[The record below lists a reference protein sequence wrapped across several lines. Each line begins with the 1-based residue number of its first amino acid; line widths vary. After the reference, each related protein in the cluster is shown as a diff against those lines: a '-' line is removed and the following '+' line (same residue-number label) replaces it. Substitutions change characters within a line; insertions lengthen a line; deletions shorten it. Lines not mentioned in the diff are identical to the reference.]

1 MAYVYIIY
9 SQVLD
14 KYYVGHTTSLP
25 EERLKKHLQKH
36 KGFTSTA
43 KDWEIVYTE
52 SFPDKLEAFARERQI
67 KGWKSKV
74 KIRELIEK
82 GA

>member
-43 KDWEIVYTE
+43 NDWKIAYI
-52 SFPDKLEAFARERQI
+52 EAFAKKSDAYARERQI
-67 KGWKSKV
+67 KSWKSKEN
-74 KIRELIEK
+74 IRALIEMSD
-82 GA
+82 